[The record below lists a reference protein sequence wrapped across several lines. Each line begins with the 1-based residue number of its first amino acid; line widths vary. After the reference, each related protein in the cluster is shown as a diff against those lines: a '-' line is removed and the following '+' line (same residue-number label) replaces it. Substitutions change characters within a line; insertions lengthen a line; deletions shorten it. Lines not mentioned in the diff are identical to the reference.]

1 MTFDEL
7 VKKKVEILENAP
19 DKLATAAGKSELV
32 IWESVLDQL
41 DKLDTKDGRILV
53 NNKNVR
59 QIYKIIDALKKAIN
73 NTDFK
78 EAMKS
83 FIASFDESATISDRL
98 AKEIER
104 GFKPNLAQRDI
115 LQIAKDNA
123 VSTLIGEGLAARLTQ
138 PFVDLL
144 TANVSA
150 GNSLLETRKQLK
162 KFILGSKD
170 ADGRLMANVR
180 TNSSTALAVAD
191 SSYSTAVAEQV
202 GAEWF
207 RYAGTVIDTTRPFC
221 KERAGKYYHKKEI
234 EKWANGE
241 WAGEIAG
248 TDSRTI
254 FQFRGGWNCRHSI
267 NMVSIKRVPPEVIAR
282 NVANGNYK
290 P

>member
-7 VKKKVEILENAP
+7 VKKRIEILENAP
-19 DKLATAAGKSELV
+19 DELARAANKSQLV

-41 DKLDTKDGRILV
+41 DKLETKDGRILV

-59 QIYKIIDALKKAIN
+59 QIYKIIDALKKSIN

-78 EAMKS
+78 EAMKT

-104 GFKPNLAQRDI
+104 GFKPNLAQKDI
-115 LQIAKDNA
+115 LQISKDNA

-162 KFILGSKD
+162 NFVLGTKD
-170 ADGRLMANVR
+170 ADGRLVANIR

-191 SSYSTAVAEQV
+191 ASYSTAVAEQV
-202 GAEWF
+202 GAVWF
-207 RYAGTVIDTTRPFC
+207 RYAGGTIDTTRPFC
-221 KERAGKYYHKKEI
+221 KERAGKFFHKKEV
-234 EKWANGE
+234 EKWADE
-241 WAGEIAG
+241 TWAGEIAG
-248 TDSRTI
+248 TNSRTI
-254 FQFRGGWNCRHSI
+254 FQFRGGWNCRHSL
-267 NMVSIKRVPPEVIAR
+267 NMVSIFRVPDSVIQR
-282 NVANGNYK
+282 NIANGNYK